1 MVAVPKAWPNPQGVT
16 FINQLSYADPQLQTH
31 HRLPSVW
38 RPLVTKQ
45 QGERLHQRAARATS
59 CPPTAHARATARLA
73 TELQRC
79 RMVTNLPTCPNPTV
93 AIRTIVDLTHPA
105 CGEYG
110 LFATRPLT
118 PGTLLLVYQGLVTHY
133 DEADPQSDYVL
144 GLDATEWFRL
154 AHRLATVAHQPS
166 TALVPLRLAIDAA
179 TMGNEARFIN
189 DYRGIAAQ
197 PNVEF
202 TDFIHETTGTVNMGV
217 WVRHHPIAAGQELL
231 VNYGKSFWK
240 SRQGDV

>member
-1 MVAVPKAWPNPQGVT
+1 MAVVPKTWPNPQGVSFT
-16 FINQLSYADPQLQTH
+16 NRLSYADPQLQTQH
-31 HRLPSVW
+31 QLPSAW

-45 QGERLHQRAARATS
+45 QGEKLKQLAARPTS
-59 CPPTAHARATARLA
+59 SPPTAQTRARARLA

-79 RMVTNLPTCPNPTV
+79 RTVITLPPCPNPAV
-93 AIRTIVDLTHPA
+93 AIRTIVDRTHPA

-118 PGTLLLVYQGLVTHY
+118 PGTLLLVYQGRVTHY

-154 AHRLATVAHQPS
+154 AQRLATVTGQPS
-166 TALVPLRLAIDAA
+166 TELVPLRLAIDAA
-179 TMGNEARFIN
+179 TVGNEARFIN

-202 TDFIHETTGTVNMGV
+202 ADFLHEATGTVNMGV
-217 WVRHHPIAAGQELL
+217 WVQHHPIAAGQELL

-240 SRQGDV
+240 SRQKET